1 MTKPDPTLAQIAAQF
16 TRHSVEKSG
25 GAYLILDR
33 PTANAIARLRPI
45 PGTDRFEL
53 FYWSNLKGRWTTF
66 GNLGRMRLM
75 LENAHEI
82 VEKDPMFPHLARS
95 VNRQIFGQSRAKVLW
110 RIVFPP
116 APAYLVTRGPAR
128 LHLPPVRPHVS
139 ADDPSIPHLESVA
152 SEASWSR
159 YRSFLFA
166 ASGPAPKVVRID
178 ARRLENGYAQ
188 IPLDQLL

>member
-75 LENAHEI
+75 LENAQQI
-82 VEKDPMFPHLARS
+82 VENDPMFR
-95 VNRQIFGQSRAKVLW
+95 ISRAPC
-110 RIVFPP
+110 R
-116 APAYLVTRGPAR
+116 
-128 LHLPPVRPHVS
+128 
-139 ADDPSIPHLESVA
+139 
-152 SEASWSR
+152 
-159 YRSFLFA
+159 
-166 ASGPAPKVVRID
+166 
-178 ARRLENGYAQ
+178 
-188 IPLDQLL
+188 